1 MQADRPL
8 AFLPLTGIYEPS
20 AIQQLADGRFL
31 VVEDE
36 KSHPLSLIA
45 IDSDGEVS
53 VTPLRPGL
61 FEADDGFW
69 KLDDLEAMVLDRT
82 GHLYAMTS
90 HSRDSEGDEKPS
102 REKLVRFRID
112 GQRVVA
118 PQVVKGLK
126 PALLKA
132 HPVLAAAAA
141 ILDVKAGGG
150 FNIESLEMSLDQ
162 QRLLI
167 GFRSPLL
174 DGRAI
179 LASVDNPAEMFDADA
194 PPRVAALLMTLDLG
208 GEGIRAMAHIPALG
222 GYLISSGPVG
232 RAPLPFK
239 LWFWCGHPD
248 AAARR
253 VAVPGL
259 AGFERAEGISSA
271 LIGGRPGIIVVSDD
285 GNRKEGRAAHYLLLE
300 PGQLQIAP

>member
-36 KSHPLSLIA
+36 KSHPLSLLA

-53 VTPLRPGL
+53 VTPVRPGL

-112 GQRVVA
+112 GQHVVA

-132 HPVLAAAAA
+132 HPVLAEAAAV
-141 ILDVKAGGG
+141 LDVKAGGG

-174 DGRAI
+174 DSRAI
-179 LASVDNPAEMFDADA
+179 LASVDNLAEMFDADA
-194 PPRVAALLMTLDLG
+194 PPRVAASLTTLDLG
-208 GEGIRAMAHIPALG
+208 GEGIRAMAHIPALD

-239 LWFWCGHPD
+239 LWFWNGRPGE
-248 AAARR
+248 AARR
-253 VAVPGL
+253 VGVPGL
-259 AGFERAEGISSA
+259 AGFERTEGISSA

>member
-1 MQADRPL
+1 MQVDRPL
-8 AFLPLTGIYEPS
+8 TFLPLTGIYEPS

-31 VVEDE
+31 LVEDE
-36 KSHPLSLIA
+36 KNHPLSLLA

-53 VTPLRPGL
+53 VTPVRPGM

-69 KLDDLEAMVLDRT
+69 KLDDLEGMVLDRT
-82 GHLYAMTS
+82 GHIYAMTS
-90 HSRDSEGDEKPS
+90 HSRDGEGDEKPS

-132 HPVLAAAAA
+132 HPVLA
-141 ILDVKAGGG
+141 
-150 FNIESLEMSLDQ
+150 
-162 QRLLI
+162 LI

-194 PPRVAALLMTLDLG
+194 PPRVAASLTTLDLG

-222 GYLISSGPVG
+222 GYLISSGPAG
-232 RAPLPFK
+232 RAPVPFK
-239 LWFWCGHPD
+239 LWFWSGCPD

-259 AGFERAEGISSA
+259 AGFERTEGISSA
-271 LIGGRPGIIVVSDD
+271 LIDGRPGIIVVSDD
-285 GNRKEGRAAHYLLLE
+285 GNRKEGCAAHYLLLE